1 MVNLVALQMTSAP
14 SVEENLDTVAN
25 EMASAKI
32 EKNSLVVLP
41 ECFAYFGG
49 KDKGQLAVAFTVC
62 CVLSFMVVLKSSCSA
77 IL

>member
-14 SVEENLDTVAN
+14 SVEENLTVAS

-49 KDKGQLAVAFTVC
+49 KDKANLLWQKQGRR
-62 CVLSFMVVLKSSCSA
+62 
-77 IL
+77 